1 MWELD
6 QCVETSFFKIHDH
19 NQEETQVGAES
30 EDAAFP
36 PVYNDSEGP
45 AGIGGLAYTIEAT
58 ESLYLVTKFH
68 ERHPLEPDS
77 SSQLSNWLHKFRQLD
92 SRLLQ

>member
-1 MWELD
+1 M
-6 QCVETSFFKIHDH
+6 ETSFFKIHEQVEDGM
-19 NQEETQVGAES
+19 EVAAETD
-30 EDAAFP
+30 DAPFP

-45 AGIGGLAYTIEAT
+45 SGIGGLAYTIEAT

>member
-6 QCVETSFFKIHDH
+6 QCVETSFFKIH
-19 NQEETQVGAES
+19 EPTQDDMEAGADT
-30 EDAAFP
+30 EDAPFP
-36 PVYNDSEGP
+36 PVYNDTEGP
-45 AGIGGLAYTIEAT
+45 SAIGGLAYTVEAT

-68 ERHPLEPDS
+68 ERHRLEPDS
-77 SSQLSNWLHKFRQLD
+77 SSQLSSWLHKFRQLD